1 MLMNS
6 SSVAHR
12 PLLQLIPHLKAVFH
26 VGRVEHDSFSYVGMK
41 FITVD
46 ATILMQQE
54 SYINL
59 QPIHMNLKKL
69 QFPLWN

>member
-1 MLMNS
+1 MIVLVMLAM
-6 SSVAHR
+6 
-12 PLLQLIPHLKAVFH
+12 
-26 VGRVEHDSFSYVGMK
+26 E

-59 QPIHMNLKKL
+59 QPIHMNLKKEPYKKNS
-69 QFPLWN
+69 PLWN